1 MARIEPIPWDALPAR
16 SRAMLEAGMAS
27 GMYTTPVPMQV
38 VAYSS
43 VALEAM
49 HASYTAT
56 FRRGVLEPRLVELLR
71 LHSAQSGACAPCAA
85 SRKDESVTDDDVACL
100 VDVAADRFSARERA
114 ALRLFDD
121 LATDHHRIDGEYL
134 LRLHEIFSVAEIVEL
149 GYLCGMFLGGHRFL
163 HTLGVLGDASP
174 VLSYDPSEVD
184 RSRAG
189 VVSGGPR
196 TLEQEVT

>member
-16 SRAMLEAGMAS
+16 SRAMLEEGMAS

-56 FRRGVLEPRLVELLR
+56 FRRGLLEPRLVELLR
-71 LHSAQSGACAPCAA
+71 LHSAQSGACAPCAT
-85 SRKDESVTDDDVACL
+85 SRKDESVTEDDVACL
-100 VDVAADRFSARERA
+100 VDVEGDRFDARERA
-114 ALRLFDD
+114 ALRFFDD
-121 LATDHHRIDGEYL
+121 LASDHHRIDGDYL
-134 LRLHEIFSVAEIVEL
+134 RDLHEIFSVAEIVEL

-163 HTLGVLGDASP
+163 HTLGVLGDEPP
-174 VLSYDPSEVD
+174 VLTYDPIEVD

-189 VVSGGPR
+189 DAAREPS
-196 TLEQEVT
+196 